1 MDTFFSEALKEAE
14 IGIAEGGI
22 PVGAVLVHNGEI
34 IGRGH
39 NKRVQKG
46 SPIIHAEMDAIENAG
61 RQSVSVYKESV
72 LYTTLSPCPMCAG
85 AILHYGIPKIVIGEN
100 TNYLGAED
108 MLIENGVSVIV
119 LNDRRCKQL
128 VDYFISEN
136 PELWNEDVGAS

>member
-14 IGIAEGGI
+14 IGIAEGEI

-39 NKRVQKG
+39 NKRVQKD

-61 RQSVSVYKESV
+61 RQSVSVYKESI

-85 AILHYGIPKIVIGEN
+85 AILHYGIPKVVIGEN

-136 PELWNEDVGAS
+136 PELWNEDVGA

>member
-39 NKRVQKG
+39 NKRVQKD

-61 RQSVSVYKESV
+61 RQSVSVYKESI
-72 LYTTLSPCPMCAG
+72 LYTTLSPCLMCAG
-85 AILHYGIPKIVIGEN
+85 AILHYGIPKVVIGEN

-136 PELWNEDVGAS
+136 PELWNEDVGA

>member
-22 PVGAVLVHNGEI
+22 PVGAVLVYNGEI

-39 NKRVQKG
+39 NKRVQKD

-61 RQSVSVYKESV
+61 RQSVSIYKESV

-85 AILHYGIPKIVIGEN
+85 AILHYGIPKVVIGEN

-108 MLIENGVSVIV
+108 MLIENGISVIV

-136 PELWNEDVGAS
+136 PELWNEDVGA

>member
-22 PVGAVLVHNGEI
+22 PVGAVLVYNGEI

-39 NKRVQKG
+39 NKRVQKD

-61 RQSVSVYKESV
+61 RQSVSVYKESI

-85 AILHYGIPKIVIGEN
+85 AILHYGIPKVVIGEN

-136 PELWNEDVGAS
+136 PELWNEDVGA

>member
-22 PVGAVLVHNGEI
+22 PVGAVLVYNGEI

-39 NKRVQKG
+39 NKRVQKD

-61 RQSVSVYKESV
+61 RQSVSIYKESV

-85 AILHYGIPKIVIGEN
+85 AILHYGIPKVVIGEN

-136 PELWNEDVGAS
+136 PELWNEDVGA

>member
-39 NKRVQKG
+39 NKRVQKD

-61 RQSVSVYKESV
+61 RQSVSIYKESV

-85 AILHYGIPKIVIGEN
+85 AILHYGIPKVVIGEN

-136 PELWNEDVGAS
+136 PELWNEDVGA

>member
-22 PVGAVLVHNGEI
+22 PVGAVLVYNGEI

-39 NKRVQKG
+39 NKRVQKD

-61 RQSVSVYKESV
+61 RQSVSIYKESV

-85 AILHYGIPKIVIGEN
+85 AILHYGIPKVVIGEN

-108 MLIENGVSVIV
+108 MLIENKVSVIV

-136 PELWNEDVGAS
+136 PELWNEDVGAR

>member
-1 MDTFFSEALKEAE
+1 MDTFFSEALKE
-14 IGIAEGGI
+14 
-22 PVGAVLVHNGEI
+22 
-34 IGRGH
+34 
-39 NKRVQKG
+39 
-46 SPIIHAEMDAIENAG
+46 AEMDAIENAG
-61 RQSVSVYKESV
+61 RQSVSIYKESV

-85 AILHYGIPKIVIGEN
+85 AILHYGIPKVVIGEN

-136 PELWNEDVGAS
+136 PELWNEDVGA

>member
-39 NKRVQKG
+39 NKRVQKD

-61 RQSVSVYKESV
+61 RQSVSIYMESV

-85 AILHYGIPKIVIGEN
+85 AILHYGIPKVVIGEN

-136 PELWNEDVGAS
+136 PELWNEDVGA

>member
-61 RQSVSVYKESV
+61 RQSVSIYKESV

-85 AILHYGIPKIVIGEN
+85 AILHYGIPKVVIGEN

-119 LNDRRCKQL
+119 LNDKRCKQL

-136 PELWNEDVGAS
+136 PELWNEDVGA

>member
-39 NKRVQKG
+39 NKRVQKD

-61 RQSVSVYKESV
+61 RQSVSVYKES
-72 LYTTLSPCPMCAG
+72 
-85 AILHYGIPKIVIGEN
+85 IL
-100 TNYLGAED
+100 
-108 MLIENGVSVIV
+108 
-119 LNDRRCKQL
+119 
-128 VDYFISEN
+128 
-136 PELWNEDVGAS
+136 

>member
-39 NKRVQKG
+39 NKRVQKD

-61 RQSVSVYKESV
+61 RQSVSVYKESI

-85 AILHYGIPKIVIGEN
+85 AILHYGIPKVVIGEN

-136 PELWNEDVGAS
+136 PELWNEDVGA

>member
-1 MDTFFSEALKEAE
+1 MDKFFSEALKEAE

-22 PVGAVLVHNGEI
+22 PVGAVLVYNGEI

-39 NKRVQKG
+39 NKRVQKD

-61 RQSVSVYKESV
+61 RQSVSIYKESV

-85 AILHYGIPKIVIGEN
+85 AILHYGIPKVVIGEN

-119 LNDRRCKQL
+119 LNDRRCKEL

-136 PELWNEDVGAS
+136 PELWNEDVGA